1 MGRDRQQ
8 GPRLVEQLLP
18 HAVVVDLANLQR
30 NHSVVLAIERLDD
43 APLAAHT
50 QRPKQLVSP
59 FDQGSRGRREVF
71 TQGHGDI
78 ICAAAR

>member
-1 MGRDRQQ
+1 MGWDRKQ
-8 GPRLVEQLLP
+8 GPRLVEQLLS
-18 HAVVVDLANLQR
+18 HAVVADLANLQR

-43 APLAAHT
+43 APLAADA
-50 QRPKQLVSP
+50 QRPQRLVSP
-59 FDQGSRGRREVF
+59 LDQRFRGRREVF